1 MSCSLYAIAAAAY
14 HGNAHGTQ
22 ALLPSTLLQHERAG
36 AKKMSASAF
45 SDMVL
50 TGDMAMALQVSTP
63 LASQILFL
71 SPLQVMETFRDEGTR
86 DASALPYAA
95 MVVNGVAWCAYGL
108 TLPTP
113 DLTIIAGNAGGV
125 AFGLYYCG
133 IFRTNMSPGS
143 DAQTC
148 FAGAA
153 AVSAAILFTSVTL
166 PVPEAHELIGLAG
179 MAFSVLMFSGPLASV
194 QAILRDCSASSL
206 PLGFTVATVLN
217 CVLWATYGMFVIQD
231 PLVWGPNVAGL
242 VASATQLSLYAK
254 YGENEEGC
262 AIYD

>member
-1 MSCSLYAIAAAAY
+1 MYAAAY
-14 HGNAHGTQ
+14 HGSSSAI
-22 ALLPSTLLQHERAG
+22 TLLQHDRAG
-36 AKKMSASAF
+36 AKRLSSSASF
-45 SDMVL
+45 PDVVL
-50 TGDMAMALQVSTP
+50 TGDMATALQVSTP

-71 SPLQVMETFRDEGTR
+71 SPLQAMASFREEGTR

-95 MVVNGVAWCAYGL
+95 MVVNGFAWCAYGL
-108 TLPTP
+108 TVGAAP

-133 IFRTNMSPGS
+133 IFGKHMSPDS
-143 DAQTC
+143 DAQTY

-153 AVSAAILFTSVTL
+153 AVSAAILFATVTL
-166 PVPEAHELIGLAG
+166 PVQEAHELIGLAG
-179 MAFSVLMFSGPLASV
+179 VAFSVLMFSGPLASV

-217 CVLWATYGMFVIQD
+217 CILWATYGMFVIQD

>member
-1 MSCSLYAIAAAAY
+1 MLSCSLCAVFAAAY
-14 HGNAHGTQ
+14 HGTSSATRT
-22 ALLPSTLLQHERAG
+22 TLLQHDRAG
-36 AKKMSASAF
+36 AKYLSSSAGF
-45 SDMVL
+45 SDIVL
-50 TGDMAMALQVSTP
+50 TEDVAIALQVSTP

-71 SPLQVMETFRDEGTR
+71 SPLQAMATFRDEGTR
-86 DASALPYAA
+86 DASSLPYAA
-95 MVVNGVAWCAYGL
+95 MVVNGLAWCAYGL
-108 TLPTP
+108 TLPTA
-113 DLTIIAGNAGGV
+113 DLTIVAGNAGGV

-133 IFRTNMSPGS
+133 IFGKHMSPGS
-143 DAQTC
+143 DAQTY

-153 AVSAAILFTSVTL
+153 AFGAAILAAVVAL
-166 PVPEAHELIGLAG
+166 PVQEAHELIGLAG
-179 MAFSVLMFSGPLASV
+179 VAFSVLMFSGPLASV

-206 PLGFTVATVLN
+206 PLGFTFATVLN